1 MKRRRKDIP
10 NLFKH
15 VVNTWAGYIFSHQ
28 IFEIGLK
35 YRYLDENTV
44 HSSRYQDHL
53 SKEEKKQRL
62 ISNSY
67 KYKLEN
73 SSHFQVKGLKKRSQ
87 ILNHPMAYILL
98 LTLNKLYFNTESKSK
113 ITPYV

>member
-15 VVNTWAGYIFSHQ
+15 VVHIWAGYIFSHQ

-44 HSSRYQDHL
+44 VVVYSVGYQDHL
-53 SKEEKKQRL
+53 SKETKT
-62 ISNSY
+62 
-67 KYKLEN
+67 
-73 SSHFQVKGLKKRSQ
+73 HFQF
-87 ILNHPMAYILL
+87 I
-98 LTLNKLYFNTESKSK
+98 
-113 ITPYV
+113 

>member
-15 VVNTWAGYIFSHQ
+15 VVHSWAGYIFSHQ

-44 HSSRYQDHL
+44 VVVYSVGYQDHL
-53 SKEEKKQRL
+53 SKETKT
-62 ISNSY
+62 
-67 KYKLEN
+67 
-73 SSHFQVKGLKKRSQ
+73 HFQF
-87 ILNHPMAYILL
+87 I
-98 LTLNKLYFNTESKSK
+98 
-113 ITPYV
+113 